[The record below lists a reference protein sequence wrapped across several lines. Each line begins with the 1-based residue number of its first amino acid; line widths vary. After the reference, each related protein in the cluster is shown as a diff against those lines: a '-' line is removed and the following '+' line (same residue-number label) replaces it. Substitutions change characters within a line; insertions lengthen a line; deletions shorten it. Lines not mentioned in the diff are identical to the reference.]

1 MKVNIM
7 LIDDNKIDLFVN
19 QRTIEKLGV
28 KSNVKIFSSGI
39 SAINALKNIKSKSD
53 RKQTFIPDYILLDI
67 NMPEM
72 NGFEFLKE
80 FNKLDNSEC
89 KRIKIY
95 MVSSSTNPQ
104 DIKKAENEKCCAG
117 FIDKPLTVEKLD
129 KILSSYR
136 PYLKEYDFM
145 DKDIN
150 LDILR

>member
-19 QRTIEKLGV
+19 QRIIEKLGI
-28 KSNVKIFSSGI
+28 KFNVTTFSSGI
-39 SAINALKNIKSKSD
+39 SAINALKSIETKSD
-53 RKQTFIPDYILLDI
+53 RKQTFIPHYIFLDI

-72 NGFEFLKE
+72 NGFQFLKE
-80 FNKLDNSEC
+80 FNKLNNREC

-95 MVSSSTNPQ
+95 MLSSSTNPQ
-104 DIKKAENEKCCAG
+104 DIEKAENEKSCAG
-117 FIDKPLTVEKLD
+117 FIDKPLTVKKLNN
-129 KILSSYR
+129 ILTNYK

-150 LDILR
+150 LDVL